1 MISNQKLID
10 DIWNYFNTQ
19 LMNVIDNNIPS
30 KICGGRTRT
39 PCITRDIKHMLHKKH
54 RLFQQARKTKY
65 WKKLPTTPER
75 MQKKRNKKSRIHE
88 YEQYH

>member
-39 PCITRDIKHMLHKKH
+39 PCITRDIKHMLHKKTPPISTSKENQI
-54 RLFQQARKTKY
+54 LEKTTNNTRENA
-65 WKKLPTTPER
+65 KK
-75 MQKKRNKKSRIHE
+75 KK
-88 YEQYH
+88 